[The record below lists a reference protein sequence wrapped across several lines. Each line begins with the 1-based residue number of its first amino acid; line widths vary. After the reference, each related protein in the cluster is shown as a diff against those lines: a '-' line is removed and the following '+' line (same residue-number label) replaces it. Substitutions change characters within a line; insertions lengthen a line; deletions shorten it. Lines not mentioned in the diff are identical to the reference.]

1 MESIEFTGEVLEKI
15 FDDNFIED
23 NNLFDCL
30 KGRKGTIE
38 FKTNDWFDDDRIE
51 GEPDESDNVAM
62 TIKLKMVTE

>member
-1 MESIEFTGEVLEKI
+1 MGVEIMESIEFTGEVLEKI

-38 FKTNDWFDDDRIE
+38 FKQMI
-51 GEPDESDNVAM
+51 GLM
-62 TIKLKMVTE
+62 TIG